1 MKASNDLQ
9 KNIWIS
15 FFSLF
20 TSMSTLICCAL
31 PALFV
36 SIGLGATMVGLV
48 TTFPSLIWLSEHKL
62 PVFAGSFVM
71 LAFSSYMQYRAR
83 FLPCPIDPNE
93 ARACTSARM
102 WSKRITIFSIVVW
115 VIGAS
120 FALLPMILSKV

>member
-1 MKASNDLQ
+1 MKPNNDLQ

-31 PALFV
+31 PALLV

-48 TTFPSLIWLSEHKL
+48 STFPSLIWLSENKL
-62 PVFAGSFVM
+62 PVFAGSFIM
-71 LAFSSYMQYRAR
+71 LSFSSYMQYRAR

-102 WSKRITIFSIVVW
+102 WSKRVTIFSIVVW
-115 VIGAS
+115 TIGAT
-120 FALLPMILSKV
+120 FALLPMIL

>member
-1 MKASNDLQ
+1 MKPSSDLQ
-9 KNIWIS
+9 KNIWVS

-31 PALFV
+31 PALLV

-48 TTFPSLIWLSEHKL
+48 STFPQLIWLSENKL
-62 PVFAGSFVM
+62 LVFSGSFVM
-71 LAFSSYMQYRAR
+71 LAISSYMQYRAR

-115 VIGAS
+115 IIGAT
-120 FALLPMILSKV
+120 FALLPMFL

>member
-1 MKASNDLQ
+1 MKSNNDLQ

-48 TTFPSLIWLSEHKL
+48 TTFPSLIWLSENKL
-62 PVFAGSFVM
+62 PVFAGSFIM
-71 LAFSSYMQYRAR
+71 LSLSSYMQYRAR

-93 ARACTSARM
+93 ARACTTARM
-102 WSKRITIFSIVVW
+102 WSKRVTIFSIVVW

-120 FALLPMILSKV
+120 FALLPMFL

>member
-1 MKASNDLQ
+1 MKSNSDLQ

-31 PALFV
+31 PALLV

-48 TTFPSLIWLSEHKL
+48 STFPSLIWLSENKL
-62 PVFAGSFVM
+62 PVFFGSFIM
-71 LAFSSYMQYRAR
+71 LSASVYMQYRAR

-102 WSKRITIFSIVVW
+102 WSKRVTIFSIVVW
-115 VIGAS
+115 MVGAS
-120 FALLPMILSKV
+120 FALLPMIL

>member
-1 MKASNDLQ
+1 MKSNNDLQ

-48 TTFPSLIWLSEHKL
+48 TTFPSLIWLSENKL
-62 PVFAGSFVM
+62 PVFAGSFLM
-71 LAFSSYMQYRAR
+71 LSFSSYMQYRAR

-93 ARACTSARM
+93 ARACTTARM

-120 FALLPMILSKV
+120 FALLPMIL

>member
-1 MKASNDLQ
+1 MKPNSDLQ

-31 PALFV
+31 PALLV

-48 TTFPSLIWLSEHKL
+48 STFPSLIWLSENKL
-62 PVFAGSFVM
+62 PVFAGSFIM
-71 LAFSSYMQYRAR
+71 LSFSSYMQYRAR

-102 WSKRITIFSIVVW
+102 WSKRVTIFSIVVW
-115 VIGAS
+115 TIGAT
-120 FALLPMILSKV
+120 FALLPMIL

>member
-1 MKASNDLQ
+1 LKSNNDLQ

-48 TTFPSLIWLSEHKL
+48 TTFPSLIWLSENKL
-62 PVFAGSFVM
+62 PVFAGSFIM
-71 LAFSSYMQYRAR
+71 LSASVYMQYRAR

-93 ARACTSARM
+93 ARACTTARM
-102 WSKRITIFSIVVW
+102 WSKRVTIFSIVVW

-120 FALLPMILSKV
+120 FALLPMIL